1 MKANFYEMASRFQ
14 KKTAPKLPSI
24 PGTKPS
30 LFNFQLLTSIGVPG
44 LDFYAKRG
52 GSKVTMGLGMISH
65 KMSLITIF
73 DHKHFWQ
80 NFIKNLTFFT
90 KKFQQP
96 LILVRIWCQISNFE
110 TKLLQK

>member
-1 MKANFYEMASRFQ
+1 MFPTIYSEILRLFSYFGFSKKIEKYVNKKAWNCEGFETFLKANFYEMASRFQ

-44 LDFYAKRG
+44 LDQLLG
-52 GSKVTMGLGMISH
+52 GGLPLGMVSH

-73 DHKHFWQ
+73 GHKHF
-80 NFIKNLTFFT
+80 
-90 KKFQQP
+90 
-96 LILVRIWCQISNFE
+96 R
-110 TKLLQK
+110 